1 MAHFHPSRDQLV
13 PEVLEALLRTAA
25 VERLETSEGVDVL
38 VRADHDPAAG
48 VAVVSGGGSGHEPA
62 HAGYLGEGMLAAA
75 VPGSLFASPPVSA
88 VLEAIRAVTGPAGAL
103 LVIKNYTGDRLNFGL
118 AAERARE
125 EGLDV
130 RTVLIR
136 DDVALPDI
144 EQPRGLAGT
153 VLVHKVAGHLAA
165 QGAALDDVAAA
176 AERTAAGIRTMALAL
191 TPATLPGAE
200 RDASRGAELGLGI
213 HNEPGARS
221 VEVSGADDAMALV
234 LETLDARSL
243 AEEHGARGLV
253 AVLNDLGGCSPQ
265 EGLVLAGELLGQLG
279 AEPLARLIGPAP
291 LMTSLDMHGFSVTL
305 APATE
310 ELLSAVDAPTAASG
324 WTPATTPGEPRSRPA
339 GGPTAE
345 AAPEAAEQA
354 PTTDDGRVEQA
365 VRAGAAALTAA
376 TEELDALDRAAGDAD
391 AGTTFAAGAR
401 AVDELISSGELGF
414 ADPAAAVRRIAR
426 SLETAMGGSSG
437 VLLAICSTAVARA
450 LETGRSWPEALQ
462 AGIAAMQHHGGAA
475 EGDRT
480 MLDALLPAQRALAE
494 GGGLSEAARAA
505 RQGAEAT
512 AALTA
517 KAGRAAYVPE
527 AATAGAQ
534 DAGAVAV
541 ARFLDALASALR

>member
-310 ELLSAVDAPTAASG
+310 ELLAAVDAPTAAPG

-339 GGPTAE
+339 GGPVAE
-345 AAPEAAEQA
+345 AAEAAEQA

-480 MLDALLPAQRALAE
+480 MLDALLPAQRALDE

>member
-191 TPATLPGAE
+191 TPATLPSAE

-243 AEEHGARGLV
+243 AEEHGARGMV

-310 ELLSAVDAPTAASG
+310 ELLAAVDAPTAAPG

-339 GGPTAE
+339 GGPAAE
-345 AAPEAAEQA
+345 AAEAAEQA

-450 LETGRSWPEALQ
+450 LEAGRSWPEALQ

>member
-88 VLEAIRAVTGPAGAL
+88 VLEAIRAVTGPAGCL

-165 QGAALDDVAAA
+165 QGGSLDDVAAA
-176 AERTAAGIRTMALAL
+176 AERTGAGIRTMALAL

-221 VEVSGADDAMALV
+221 AEVSGADDAMALV
-234 LETLDARSL
+234 LEALDARSL
-243 AEEHGARGLV
+243 ADEHGGRGLV

-265 EGLVLAGELLGQLG
+265 EGLVLARELLGQLG
-279 AEPLARLIGPAP
+279 VRPLARLIGPAP

-310 ELLSAVDAPTAASG
+310 ELLAAVDAPTTAPG
-324 WTPATTPGEPRSRPA
+324 WAPATTPGEPRTRPA
-339 GGPTAE
+339 GESTAE
-345 AAPEAAEQA
+345 AGDPA
-354 PTTDDGRVEQA
+354 PTTEDGRVEQA
-365 VRAGAAALTAA
+365 VRSGAAALTAA

-401 AVDELISSGELGF
+401 AVDELIGSGELGF

-450 LETGRSWPEALQ
+450 LEDGRSWPEAFQ
-462 AGIAAMQHHGGAA
+462 AGIAAMQHHGGAV

-480 MLDALLPAQRALAE
+480 MLDALLPAQRALAG
-494 GGGLSEAARAA
+494 GGGLPEAARAA
-505 RQGAEAT
+505 GQGAEAT

>member
-243 AEEHGARGLV
+243 AEEHGARGMV

-279 AEPLARLIGPAP
+279 AESLARLIGPAP

-310 ELLSAVDAPTAASG
+310 ELLAAVDAPTAAPG
-324 WTPATTPGEPRSRPA
+324 WTPATTPGEPWSRPA
-339 GGPTAE
+339 GGSTAE
-345 AAPEAAEQA
+345 AAEAAEQA

-450 LETGRSWPEALQ
+450 LEAGRSWPEALQ

-480 MLDALLPAQRALAE
+480 MLDALLPARRALAE
-494 GGGLSEAARAA
+494 GGGLPEAARAA